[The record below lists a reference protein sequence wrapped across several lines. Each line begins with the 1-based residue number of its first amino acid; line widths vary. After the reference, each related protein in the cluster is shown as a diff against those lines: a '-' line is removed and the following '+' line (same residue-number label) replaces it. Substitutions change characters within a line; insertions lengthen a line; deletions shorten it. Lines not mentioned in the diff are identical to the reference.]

1 MIPRN
6 PVDGVKLPKIDNDV
20 MKVLNEEEL
29 RIFKEAIKDE
39 PEWYDF
45 FYTEITTGLRK
56 GEICGLMW
64 SDFDAKTGVLN
75 VRRTLHRY
83 EDGQLRTGE
92 TKTGAGK
99 RKILLPITTAQLLR
113 ERKKKSYSQWI
124 FWNPLRPEDP
134 ISPDSA
140 YHAMKSILQ
149 KAELPDIRFHD
160 LRHTFATLALQTG
173 ADVKTV
179 SSMLGHYSAGFTLD
193 TYTHVTNHMQLQ
205 AADKM
210 GSFMDT
216 ALPETA
222 PTPPEPPENSE
233 CKVIPFEM
241 VG

>member
-1 MIPRN
+1 MCR
-6 PVDGVKLPKIDNDV
+6 
-20 MKVLNEEEL
+20 
-29 RIFKEAIKDE
+29 A
-39 PEWYDF
+39 WYDF

-64 SDFDAKTGVLN
+64 SDFDAKTGTLN

-99 RKILLPITTAQLLR
+99 RKILLPRTTAQLLR

-149 KAELPDIRFHD
+149 KVELPDIRFHD
-160 LRHTFATLALQTG
+160 LRHTFATHALANG
-173 ADVKTV
+173 VDPKTLAGI
-179 SSMLGHYSAGFTLD
+179 LGHTNASFTLD
-193 TYTHVTNHMQLQ
+193 TYAHVTSDMQKQ
-205 AADKM
+205 AAVVTED
-210 GSFMDT
+210 FMSNILGKGLKPWLRKEDQ
-216 ALPETA
+216 AEQA
-222 PTPPEPPENSE
+222 
-233 CKVIPFEM
+233 V
-241 VG
+241 